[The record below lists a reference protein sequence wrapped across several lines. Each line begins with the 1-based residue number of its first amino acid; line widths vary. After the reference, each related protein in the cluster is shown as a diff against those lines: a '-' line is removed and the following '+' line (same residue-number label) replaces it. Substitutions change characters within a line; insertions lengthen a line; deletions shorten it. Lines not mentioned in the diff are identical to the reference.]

1 MELCLFMSFY
11 TLPNFV
17 TLFRQNGGNNRM
29 INFFSTIPIV
39 FHLKCRAEQYWAIS
53 FETIDSL
60 APDYF
65 AEIFLIRSKY
75 FSFIDRVN

>member
-1 MELCLFMSFY
+1 
-11 TLPNFV
+11 
-17 TLFRQNGGNNRM
+17 M
-29 INFFSTIPIV
+29 INFFSTFPIV